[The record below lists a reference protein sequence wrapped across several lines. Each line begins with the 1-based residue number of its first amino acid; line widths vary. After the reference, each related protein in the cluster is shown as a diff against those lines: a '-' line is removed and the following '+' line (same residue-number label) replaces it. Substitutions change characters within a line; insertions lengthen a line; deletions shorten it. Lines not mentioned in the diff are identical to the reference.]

1 MSDRFIAA
9 VVQLNSGEDKPT
21 NLARATALVEQAAGQ
36 GATLVA
42 LPEMFNCL
50 GRFPSVV
57 DNAEPIPGPSS
68 EAMRGLAA
76 RLGITL
82 LAGSICEQSSEP
94 GKAFNTS
101 LLFSPQGEEL
111 ARYRKIHLF
120 DADLPGRVAVT
131 ESNWIL
137 PGDQIV
143 AADTPLGTVGLSI
156 CYDLR
161 FPELYRCM
169 ADRDVQIIFAPSAFT
184 FATGKDHWEILLR
197 ARAIENQAIVIAP
210 NQCGRH
216 GPNLTTYGHSM
227 IVDAWGTV
235 LAEAGGREGIARAE
249 IDLARLAEVRAQLP
263 ALEHRRRL
271 DCDATTM

>member
-9 VVQLNSGEDKPT
+9 VVQLNSSEDKPA
-21 NLARATALVEQAAGQ
+21 NLARATELVERAAGQ

-50 GRFPSVV
+50 GRFATVV

-76 RLGITL
+76 RLRITL
-82 LAGSICEQSSEP
+82 LAGTICEQSSEP
-94 GKAFNTS
+94 GRAFNTS

-137 PGDQIV
+137 PGDRIV
-143 AADTPLGTVGLSI
+143 AADTPLGTAGLSI

-161 FPELYRCM
+161 FPELYRGL
-169 ADRDVQIIFAPSAFT
+169 ADRDVRIIFVPSAFT
-184 FATGKDHWEILLR
+184 WATGKDHWEILLR
-197 ARAIENQAIVIAP
+197 ARAIENQAVVIAP

-216 GPNLTTYGHSM
+216 GPELTTYGHSL
-227 IVDAWGTV
+227 IVDAWGAV
-235 LAEAGGREGIARAE
+235 LADAGDEECIICAE

-271 DCDATTM
+271 ACGATTM

>member
-1 MSDRFIAA
+1 MNDRFIAA
-9 VVQLNSGEDKPT
+9 VVQLNSGEDKPA
-21 NLARATALVEQAAGQ
+21 NLARAIALVEQAAGQ

-50 GRFPSVV
+50 GRFSTVV
-57 DNAEPIPGPSS
+57 ENAEPIPGPSS

-82 LAGSICEQSSEP
+82 LAGSLCERSCEP

-131 ESNWIL
+131 ESHWIL
-137 PGDQIV
+137 AGNEIV
-143 AADTPLGTVGLSI
+143 AAETPLGTVGLSI

-161 FPELYRCM
+161 FPELYRHL
-169 ADRDVQIIFAPSAFT
+169 ADRDARILFAPSAFT

-197 ARAIENQAIVIAP
+197 ARAIENQTVVIAP

-216 GPNLTTYGHSM
+216 GPELTTYGHSM

-235 LAEAGGREGIARAE
+235 LARAGDDEGIACAE

-271 DCDATTM
+271 DCGARNS